1 MAFRVLLCRCMETQA
16 SPTQSLAKQ
25 DSDFDSLVLPL
36 RADLYGT
43 AMRYTRNASDADDLV
58 QETLIRAY
66 GAWDRFEPGTNC
78 RAWLFRIL
86 TNSFINGYRKKKRHR
101 RFAQENHADA
111 CAAVFGDV
119 EQRSQSP
126 RKTLVETSL
135 GDEVSAALD
144 SLGDDYRQV
153 VEMADLKGQRYRD
166 IAGKLGVPIGTV
178 MSRLYRARRQL
189 ETLLR
194 DYAATDYG
202 IRRGELSPG

>member
-1 MAFRVLLCRCMETQA
+1 MCALGEGMESNACQ
-16 SPTQSLAKQ
+16 SPPPTKAA
-25 DSDFDSLVLPL
+25 SDFDSLVLPL

-43 AMRYTRNASDADDLV
+43 AMRYTRSASDADDLV

-86 TNSFINGYRKKKRHR
+86 TNSFINGYRKRKRHR
-101 RFAQENHADA
+101 RFTQENHEDA
-111 CAAVFGDV
+111 CAAIFGDM
-119 EQRSQSP
+119 EARTQSP
-126 RKTLVETSL
+126 RAALVDDCL
-135 GDEVSAALD
+135 GDEVSAALE
-144 SLGDDYRQV
+144 SLGEDYRQV

-189 ETLLR
+189 ESLLR
-194 DYAATDYG
+194 DYAAADYG
-202 IRRGELSPG
+202 IRRELSPG

>member
-1 MAFRVLLCRCMETQA
+1 MESNACQ
-16 SPTQSLAKQ
+16 SPPPTKAA
-25 DSDFDSLVLPL
+25 SDFDSLVLPL

-43 AMRYTRNASDADDLV
+43 AMRYTRSASDADDLV

-86 TNSFINGYRKKKRHR
+86 TNSFINGYRKRKRHR
-101 RFAQENHADA
+101 RFTQENHEDA
-111 CAAVFGDV
+111 CAAIFGDM
-119 EQRSQSP
+119 EARTQSP
-126 RKTLVETSL
+126 RAALVDDCL
-135 GDEVSAALD
+135 GDEVSAALE
-144 SLGDDYRQV
+144 SLGEDYRQV

-189 ETLLR
+189 ESLLR
-194 DYAATDYG
+194 DYAAADYG
-202 IRRGELSPG
+202 IRRELSPG